1 MELDADRPRGAVPRP
16 PISFIVAALL
26 EVSGGRALAAPY
38 IAAIDWIL
46 MACWA
51 LALGGTFALTAGAVE
66 LLCPSY
72 RTLRGKNGTR
82 TAYLIGYEASCLL
95 SNFYLAT
102 AGAIAWFFLDLDAA
116 LHAEIPFAVVHILYP
131 MLAHLISDLAIAVFL
146 PEVREPAI
154 IVHHVLTLILGVL
167 ALSNFAHF
175 YCIFFAGLCELSN
188 VPLAVLEVFKL
199 VPDMKALHPQL
210 VVRARHTFSLLFI
223 PLRLIYWPLVS
234 HSFWRASLTAL
245 GSGAEFNA
253 VILFYLLANGS
264 LTALQFAWGAQLIRG
279 YLFRSRREKEE

>member
-1 MELDADRPRGAVPRP
+1 MVTAITKGLDAYAERPSP
-16 PISFIVAALL
+16 
-26 EVSGGRALAAPY
+26 AAPG
-38 IAAIDWIL
+38 ARLTAHGERG
-46 MACWA
+46 
-51 LALGGTFALTAGAVE
+51 LAL
-66 LLCPSY
+66 
-72 RTLRGKNGTR
+72 
-82 TAYLIGYEASCLL
+82 
-95 SNFYLAT
+95 
-102 AGAIAWFFLDLDAA
+102 
-116 LHAEIPFAVVHILYP
+116 VVT
-131 MLAHLISDLAIAVFL
+131 V
-146 PEVREPAI
+146 
-154 IVHHVLTLILGVL
+154 LGVL

-210 VVRARHTFSLLFI
+210 VVRARHAFSLLFI

-234 HSFWRASLTAL
+234 HSFWRASLAAL

-279 YLFRSRREKEE
+279 YLFRSRREKEA

>member
-51 LALGGTFALTAGAVE
+51 LAARRHLALTAGAVE
-66 LLCPSY
+66 LFCPSY

-102 AGAIAWFFLDLDAA
+102 AG
-116 LHAEIPFAVVHILYP
+116 
-131 MLAHLISDLAIAVFL
+131 
-146 PEVREPAI
+146 
-154 IVHHVLTLILGVL
+154 
-167 ALSNFAHF
+167 
-175 YCIFFAGLCELSN
+175 
-188 VPLAVLEVFKL
+188 
-199 VPDMKALHPQL
+199 
-210 VVRARHTFSLLFI
+210 
-223 PLRLIYWPLVS
+223 
-234 HSFWRASLTAL
+234 
-245 GSGAEFNA
+245 
-253 VILFYLLANGS
+253 
-264 LTALQFAWGAQLIRG
+264 
-279 YLFRSRREKEE
+279 

>member
-154 IVHHVLTLILGVL
+154 IVHVNDCRRGVAEYNYTTVHTTVRSSKCHVYEGIGR
-167 ALSNFAHF
+167 
-175 YCIFFAGLCELSN
+175 G
-188 VPLAVLEVFKL
+188 
-199 VPDMKALHPQL
+199 
-210 VVRARHTFSLLFI
+210 ARH
-223 PLRLIYWPLVS
+223 
-234 HSFWRASLTAL
+234 
-245 GSGAEFNA
+245 
-253 VILFYLLANGS
+253 
-264 LTALQFAWGAQLIRG
+264 Q
-279 YLFRSRREKEE
+279 RETG